1 MTDNSNLEPV
11 DGGKVI
17 TNGDTRRKIGNALWA
32 LSILAG
38 VVALFILF
46 FPEVEFGTD
55 YVTRAVAFVNA
66 LVSLLAG
73 AFGFAVVRPNTPT
86 SR

>member
-17 TNGDTRRKIGNALWA
+17 SNGDTRRQIGNTLWA
-32 LSILAG
+32 LSLLAG

-55 YVTRAVAFVNA
+55 YITRAVAFVNA

-73 AFGFAVVRPNTPT
+73 AFGFAVVRPNTPS

>member
-1 MTDNSNLEPV
+1 MTDISNLEPV

-17 TNGDTRRKIGNALWA
+17 PNGDTRRKIGNALWA
-32 LSILAG
+32 LSLLAG

-73 AFGFAVVRPNTPT
+73 AFGLAVVRPNTPS